1 MRKNCLLRKLPE
13 PLLSLLRLPPRFC
26 LRSIFPFF
34 PIIDGIT
41 LHLSLVTLPSFIMFL
56 LNVPFDV
63 IIYFLQRYLSS
74 RSLIFRSIIKR
85 FLSFA
90 MIDSISKA
98 LRSSWVTDISLP
110 IAMIVP
116 TILQRLVDIQFQ
128 YDTSNAKDLKQ
139 CNSNISTGSRASRM
153 ISPVESL
160 QKSQWPLLDLFLDGE
175 SKFESAKM
183 RGRI

>member
-1 MRKNCLLRKLPE
+1 M
-13 PLLSLLRLPPRFC
+13 LSLLRLPPRFC

-41 LHLSLVTLPSFIMFL
+41 LLSFIVFL

-63 IIYFLQRYLSS
+63 IINFLQRYLSS

-98 LRSSWVTDISLP
+98 LRSS
-110 IAMIVP
+110 
-116 TILQRLVDIQFQ
+116 
-128 YDTSNAKDLKQ
+128 
-139 CNSNISTGSRASRM
+139 
-153 ISPVESL
+153 
-160 QKSQWPLLDLFLDGE
+160 
-175 SKFESAKM
+175 
-183 RGRI
+183 